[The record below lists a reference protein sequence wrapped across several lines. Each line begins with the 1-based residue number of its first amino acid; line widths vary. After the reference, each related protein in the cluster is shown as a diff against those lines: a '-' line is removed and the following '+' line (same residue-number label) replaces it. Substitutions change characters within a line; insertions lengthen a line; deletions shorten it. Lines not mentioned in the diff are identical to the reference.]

1 MQCSGG
7 SSIGGGASGGVR
19 TWRGAQGTAADQG
32 RAGGR
37 PPVSSASGARPPR
50 DPSRYLGPR
59 NLGPWNL
66 GPAGT
71 RPLLGLWIPAGTH
84 AVRWYRRAGRG
95 SWSAGPSLVWS
106 LPAAAPSRPGE
117 PSTDASVFVRRPSL
131 SLVSRPAA
139 TLPAP
144 GRQARCIGHGETVSS
159 SGPWRAV
166 EFPDATDAWV
176 RTVRTIGPNHR
187 VPHHSWPR
195 LRPRLTTDQ
204 APTSWRSLIS
214 FPLLDTGSAVCAG
227 PPADRDDD
235 PWRFG
240 RWRQTGADVVVR
252 SSCTIC
258 GSLPVAKGTSG
269 S

>member
-1 MQCSGG
+1 MRS
-7 SSIGGGASGGVR
+7 
-19 TWRGAQGTAADQG
+19 
-32 RAGGR
+32 AGC
-37 PPVSSASGARPPR
+37 
-50 DPSRYLGPR
+50 
-59 NLGPWNL
+59 
-66 GPAGT
+66 
-71 RPLLGLWIPAGTH
+71 
-84 AVRWYRRAGRG
+84 RRAGRG
-95 SWSAGPSLVWS
+95 SWSAGPSLVWV
-106 LPAAAPSRPGE
+106 PAGSRP
-117 PSTDASVFVRRPSL
+117 L
-131 SLVSRPAA
+131 
-139 TLPAP
+139 AP
-144 GRQARCIGHGETVSS
+144 GRTEHRCVGVRSEAVSFSGLAAGSHAPS
-159 SGPWRAV
+159 SWEAGAMHRPRRDRFVLRSLAGSRV
-166 EFPDATDAWV
+166 PRCDRTSTDATDAWV